1 MTNLLSLPTGTV
13 LVGDYRIERVLG
25 AGGFGITY
33 LALET
38 AVDRYVTIKEYFPT
52 DFAARG
58 EDMAAVPRSQNSGE
72 DYQWGLDRFID
83 EARTLGKF
91 DHRNIVRLYRYFRAN
106 NTAYMVLHFEE
117 GQSLKGWLNAL
128 GRAPRQKELDQL
140 VAPLLDALALIHEA
154 DFLHR
159 DIAPDN
165 IIVRK
170 DGSPVL
176 IDFGSARGEIAHHT
190 RTISAL
196 VKPGYSPYEQYA
208 ETGKKQG
215 PWTDIYAFAGT
226 LYHAVTGKRPAD
238 APSRVIKDE
247 VKPAREAA
255 TGAYRAGFLHA
266 IDRGLVLD
274 IEQRPQS
281 IAAWRGDLLA
291 PAEPAPSWFGR
302 ITGRTGRDSAE
313 RYNTQAPTRALTQP
327 VTVAPQPDLP
337 AREGEF
343 IDFVDKL
350 KQRNREREVAAGIGE
365 EDVAAPQPVEPS
377 EQAEPTQQTELPAKR
392 SRRFRLG
399 WGARKSHAASAA
411 PAPAQPATEATAETA
426 GEQLPVPVPARK
438 PPRIFKSPRPRPIRG
453 RSKPRLRPL
462 AFKLLIGIGL
472 AAGAVA
478 IQDKIPTFHLRS
490 TGAIASSSKE
500 TPPAPKQT
508 AAVRKPKP
516 PAKPASPPPKPV
528 KLLLHRFRAHD
539 GAITKV
545 GFAKSGQ
552 YIVTT
557 GADGMMKIWDSSSRH
572 LERTIEFDDGPA
584 TALAT
589 RGDLALSGHSEG
601 VIAMWDLTLGIKLK
615 SFKRND
621 ASIWAVAFAGSNDR
635 FWAAGHDWTVALWET
650 STPSTP
656 LQVLQ
661 DHKSAVQAIAYSPRT
676 MLLAS
681 GGADKAVKLW
691 NGSSLSLMRTYRRAR
706 DFVTALA
713 FSESGET
720 LAAGTLDGR
729 IRTMSVKSRRFREMR
744 AHGDAVVALA
754 FTAGGQ
760 LISAG
765 KDGALKSWSLKRRR
779 PIRTQNAS
787 GGGAGIQQT
796 ALSISPDG
804 QRLISADSS
813 GHVQI
818 WDAAALASPPR

>member
-1 MTNLLSLPTGTV
+1 MSNLLSLPTGTV

-58 EDMAAVPRSQNSGE
+58 EDFAAEPRSQGSGE

-91 DHRNIVRLYRYFRAN
+91 DHRNIVRLYRYFHAN

-117 GQSLKGWLNAL
+117 GQSLKAWLNSL
-128 GRAPRQKELDQL
+128 GRAPRQNELDQL
-140 VAPLLDALALIHEA
+140 VAPLLDALALIHDA

-226 LYHAVTGKRPAD
+226 LYHAVTGRRPAD

-247 VKPAREAA
+247 VKPATEAA
-255 TGAYRAGFLHA
+255 VAAYRTGFLHA
-266 IDRGLVLD
+266 IDRGLLLD
-274 IEQRPQS
+274 IDQRPQS

-291 PAEPAPSWFGR
+291 PSEAASSWFGR
-302 ITGRTGRDSAE
+302 ITGRTGR
-313 RYNTQAPTRALTQP
+313 NTADEDAAPTRALTEP
-327 VTVAPQPDLP
+327 VTVAPQPDAP

-343 IDFVDKL
+343 VDFVDRL
-350 KQRNREREVAAGIGE
+350 KRKNRERDDEQGDS
-365 EDVAAPQPVEPS
+365 EDVVALEA
-377 EQAEPTQQTELPAKR
+377 AEPKPPSTR
-392 SRRFRLG
+392 SSCRLYPP
-399 WGARKSHAASAA
+399 SVHADSDWAGVPDQRVSRAIIWRMEAWRAA
-411 PAPAQPATEATAETA
+411 VDPNRQLNS
-426 GEQLPVPVPARK
+426 LPVPVTPRT
-438 PPRIFKSPRPRPIRG
+438 PPRIFKSARPRPIRG
-453 RSKPRLRPL
+453 ISNTRWRSM
-462 AFKLLIGIGL
+462 AFKLLIGVGI

-478 IQDKIPTFHLRS
+478 IQDKLPTIQLRS
-490 TGAIASSSKE
+490 TGAIASSN
-500 TPPAPKQT
+500 KQT
-508 AAVRKPKP
+508 PATPAKPGVARNKSQSP
-516 PAKPASPPPKPV
+516 PAKPL
-528 KLLLHRFRAHD
+528 KLLLHKFRAHD
-539 GAITKV
+539 GAITKAR
-545 GFAKSGQ
+545 FAKSGQ

-557 GADGMMKIWDSSSRH
+557 GADGTMKIWNSATRQ
-572 LERTIEFDDGPA
+572 LERAIEFDDGPA

-601 VIAMWDLTLGIKLK
+601 VIALWDLTSGIKRK

-621 ASIWAVAFAGSNDR
+621 ASIWDVAFAGSNDR
-635 FWAAGHDWTVALWET
+635 FWAAAHDWTVVLWET
-650 STPSTP
+650 STPSAP
-656 LQVLQ
+656 LRVLQ
-661 DHKSAVQAIAYSPRT
+661 GHESAVQAIAYSPASS
-676 MLLAS
+676 LLAS
-681 GGADKAVKLW
+681 GGADRAVRLW
-691 NGSSLSLMRTYRRAR
+691 NGSNLRLVRAYRKTR

-713 FSESGET
+713 FSSDGET
-720 LAAGTLDGR
+720 LVAGTLDGR
-729 IRTMSVKSRRFREMR
+729 IRIMSTKSRRFRELR
-744 AHGDAVVALA
+744 GHQSKIVSLGFA
-754 FTAGGQ
+754 TGGR

-765 KDGALKSWSLKRRR
+765 QDGSLKSWNLRRR
-779 PIRTQNAS
+779 RSVQNYAAR
-787 GGGAGIQQT
+787 GLAGSQQT
-796 ALSISPDG
+796 ALAVSPNG
-804 QRLISADSS
+804 QRMISADSS

-818 WDAAALASPPR
+818 WNASALTVLRR